1 MSNENMEL
9 KNIDPAVVENIA
21 TQIFQALPMLRKRI
35 QKFDMMNADQSMP
48 LSHVQVLAVLDE
60 EGSMTVSEI
69 SRRFN
74 IAKPNITPL
83 VDRLAANGL
92 VERQR
97 STLDRRVVNIVI
109 LDAGRERLR
118 QTQESINRMIASWSD
133 RVTPEE
139 FQELSDA
146 LDSMI
151 RILSNV

>member
-1 MSNENMEL
+1 MRNENREL
-9 KNIDPAVVENIA
+9 PNLDPAVVENIA

-35 QKFDMMNADQSMP
+35 QKFDMMNADHAMP
-48 LSHVQVLAVLDE
+48 LSHVQVLAVLEE

-83 VDRLAANGL
+83 VDRLSADGL

-97 STLDRRVVNIVI
+97 STLDRRVVNIAI

-118 QTQESINRMIASWSD
+118 QTQESINRMITGWSD
-133 RVTPEE
+133 RITPEE
-139 FQELSDA
+139 FKELSDA
-146 LDSMI
+146 LDSLI